1 MNILSV
7 RTLALCAS
15 MCVFATS
22 TSAQTA
28 SDAAERK
35 RIAGTYEGWLVDQD
49 GSQKT
54 HQRQRISELVITAD
68 RISAKD
74 GRGGSMGIGT
84 YRLDPAKRTID
95 AVGVQGSQVTGKSY
109 KGIYVLQ
116 GDTLK
121 WCSSNDN
128 PRSQRPT
135 EFRTRPSDGQF
146 LMILT
151 KKK

>member
-1 MNILSV
+1 MNVSLLRALV
-7 RTLALCAS
+7 LCAS
-15 MCVFATS
+15 LSALASTS
-22 TSAQTA
+22 TAQT

-35 RIAGTYEGWLVDQD
+35 RLAGTWEGWVVDSD
-49 GSQKT
+49 GSSQT
-54 HQRQRISELVITAD
+54 HRRQRISELVIAAD
-68 RISAKD
+68 KITAKD
-74 GRGGSMGIGT
+74 GGGVSMGQGT
-84 YRLDPAKRTID
+84 YRLDPARRMID
-95 AVGVQGSQVTGKSY
+95 ATGTMGRVQGKTY

-121 WCSSNDN
+121 WCSANDN

-151 KKK
+151 RKK